1 MSSTVVPDTITDRL
15 AEVRVVPVTSF
26 ETAHQ
31 AQATGAALLRGGIT
45 CIEVTFRTAAAAEAI
60 TQARELDGLLVGAG
74 TLLSA
79 EQVREAVDA
88 GAQFGVAPGTNLS
101 VIEAARDLGLPFF
114 PGVATPSEIERARCL
129 GAEIMKVFPAGPV
142 GGPAFLK
149 AVAAVYP
156 DVRFIP
162 TGGVDAR
169 TVADYLAVPSVLAV
183 GGSWIAPANLIREG
197 RYDEIERLARGAR
210 KRAS

>member
-1 MSSTVVPDTITDRL
+1 MTSTVAPDTIADRL

-26 ETAHQ
+26 ETADQ

-45 CIEVTFRTAAAAEAI
+45 CIEVTFRTSAAAAAI
-60 TQARELDGLLVGAG
+60 AQVRELDGLLVGAG

-79 EQVREAVDA
+79 QQVREAFDA

-101 VIEAARDLGLPFF
+101 VIETALELGLPFF
-114 PGVATPSEIERARCL
+114 PGVATPSEIEQARSL
-129 GAEIMKVFPAGPV
+129 GIEIMKVFPAGPI
-142 GGPAFLK
+142 GGPSFLK

-156 DVRFIP
+156 EVRFIP
-162 TGGVDAR
+162 TGGIDAG

-197 RYDEIERLARGAR
+197 RYDEIERLAHGAR

>member
-1 MSSTVVPDTITDRL
+1 MSSTVAPDTIARRL

-26 ETAHQ
+26 ETADQ
-31 AQATGAALLRGGIT
+31 AQATGAALLRGGIS
-45 CIEVTFRTAAAAEAI
+45 CIEVTFRTTAAARAIAE
-60 TQARELDGLLVGAG
+60 ARELDGLLVGAG

-114 PGVATPSEIERARCL
+114 PGVATPSEIERARSL

-142 GGPAFLK
+142 GGPPFLK

-156 DVRFIP
+156 DVKFIP
-162 TGGVDAR
+162 TGGVDAS

-183 GGSWIAPANLIREG
+183 GGSWIAPANLIHEG

>member
-1 MSSTVVPDTITDRL
+1 
-15 AEVRVVPVTSF
+15 
-26 ETAHQ
+26 
-31 AQATGAALLRGGIT
+31 
-45 CIEVTFRTAAAAEAI
+45 
-60 TQARELDGLLVGAG
+60 
-74 TLLSA
+74 
-79 EQVREAVDA
+79 
-88 GAQFGVAPGTNLS
+88 
-101 VIEAARDLGLPFF
+101 
-114 PGVATPSEIERARCL
+114 
-129 GAEIMKVFPAGPV
+129 MKVFPAGPV